1 MRAVLL
7 LTVLVAFLPKSLLHP
22 WVGTVVWAWISLMNP
37 HEYTW
42 TASRFPVAAMV
53 GGATLLGLFFSRDPK
68 RSPFHPVTWILLAF
82 ILWMCLTTVT
92 AFYPAASW
100 EMLKRVLKIQLMVYV
115 TIAVLVNRRQLDIFL
130 WVVVVS
136 IGYFGVKGGLFTIA
150 TGGSYR
156 VWGPPNSFI
165 EGNNELAL
173 ALVMTIPLMRY
184 LQFGL
189 QKAWQR
195 NAMTVAMLL
204 TATAALGSQS
214 RGALL
219 AISAMG
225 VLLWLRSPRK
235 LVTGIVIGCCAVG
248 LFFFMPESWHQRM
261 DTIGTYHSD
270 ASAMGRIRMWHT
282 MTHLAQDRIMGG
294 GFAIY
299 NADVIARYK
308 SAEDREDGVLVRAA
322 HSIYF
327 EVLGEHGFIG
337 LGLFL
342 LFWIVVWITA
352 WRLNRRARGDP
363 RTRWAAQ
370 LASLC
375 QVALVGYWVGGAF
388 LSLPYFDL
396 PYDIVAAL
404 LVAKRL
410 VDDTLREPSST
421 MVAGPVPA

>member
-1 MRAVLL
+1 MRAILL
-7 LTVLVAFLPKSLLHP
+7 LVVLAAFLPKSLMHP

-42 TASRFPVAAMV
+42 TASRFPVAAAV
-53 GGATLLGLFFSRDPK
+53 GGATLVGLFFSRDPK
-68 RSPFHPVTWILLAF
+68 RSPFHPATWILLVF
-82 ILWMCLTTVT
+82 VLWMCLTTAT

-100 EMLKRVLKIQLMVYV
+100 EMLNRVLKIQLMVYV
-115 TIAVLVNRRQLDIFL
+115 TIALLVNRRQLDIFL
-130 WVVVVS
+130 WVVVFS

-184 LQFGL
+184 LQIGM
-189 QKAWQR
+189 QKGWQR
-195 NAMTVAMLL
+195 NGMTLAMLL

-225 VLLWLRSPRK
+225 LLLWLRSPRK
-235 LVTGIVIGCCAVG
+235 LGTGIVIGCCAVG

-270 ASAMGRIRMWHT
+270 ESAMGRIRMWHT
-282 MTHLAQDRIMGG
+282 MIHLAQDRITGG

-299 NADVIARYK
+299 NADVISRYK

-342 LFWIVVWITA
+342 LFWVSVWITA
-352 WRLNRRARGDP
+352 GRLSRRARGDP
-363 RTRWAAQ
+363 RTTWAAH

-375 QVALVGYWVGGAF
+375 QVAMVGYWVGGAF

-404 LVAKRL
+404 LVAKRI
-410 VDDTLREPSST
+410 VDDTLREPSPA
-421 MVAGPVPA
+421 MVANAAPA